1 MRTIAVIVRG
11 LKRMLIHDE
20 RLKNSILTSLADQE
34 MVKIMN
40 SIIIH
45 SKSITDIIREASIA
59 HTTAYRKIKWMVEK
73 GLLVVEK
80 IDITEDGKKFSLL
93 KSVFKSMTV
102 RYEYD
107 RVTVEAEQNVNTL
120 QKITEKIFSLD

>member
-1 MRTIAVIVRG
+1 MIVWRSRR
-11 LKRMLIHDE
+11 RMLIYNE
-20 RLKNSILTSLADQE
+20 KLKNSILTSLADQE
-34 MVKIMN
+34 MVNIMN
-40 SIIIH
+40 SAIIH
-45 SKSITDIIREASIA
+45 SKSITDIIRETCIA

-93 KSVFKSMTV
+93 KSVFKSINV

-107 RVTVEAEQNVNTL
+107 KVTVEVEQNINTL
-120 QKITEKIFSLD
+120 HKIAAKVFSLDS

>member
-1 MRTIAVIVRG
+1 
-11 LKRMLIHDE
+11 MLIYKE
-20 RLKNSILTSLADQE
+20 KLKNSILTSLADQE
-34 MVKIMN
+34 MVNIMN
-40 SIIIH
+40 SAIIH
-45 SKSITDIIREASIA
+45 SKSIIDIIRETSIA

-93 KSVFKSMTV
+93 KTVYKSINV

-107 RVTVEAEQNVNTL
+107 KVTVESEQNVNAL
-120 QKITEKIFSLD
+120 QDITVKIFSLDS

>member
-1 MRTIAVIVRG
+1 
-11 LKRMLIHDE
+11 MLIHDE
-20 RLKNSILTSLADQE
+20 KLTSLADQE

-40 SIIIH
+40 SIIFH
-45 SKSITDIIREASIA
+45 SKSITAIIREAGIA

-93 KSVFKSMTV
+93 KSVFKSISV
-102 RYEYD
+102 RYEHD
-107 RVTVEAEQNVNTL
+107 EVTVEVEQNVNAL
-120 QKITEKIFSLD
+120 HNMAAKFFSLNS